1 MDISFI
7 VYHKTGP
14 WNEKSAAPKRFK
26 IISARAPTMPIR
38 IEFLWGLRKGR
49 SLFCLSVIFQ
59 YQFSWSVGN
68 AIILFSRSILL
79 ANVSFG
85 EMRLY
90 WQGCIDAFL
99 HFWQKPLIL
108 TWAAIL
114 SILVFVEWKEIFF
127 LNNIFIIVE
136 WYLALKRRKSKFLK
150 RHPNNITLA
159 SPLSIL
165 LRQATMAR
173 WGVDF

>member
-1 MDISFI
+1 
-7 VYHKTGP
+7 
-14 WNEKSAAPKRFK
+14 
-26 IISARAPTMPIR
+26 MPIR
-38 IEFLWGLRKGR
+38 IEFLWGLRKGL

-59 YQFSWSVGN
+59 YQFSWSIGN
-68 AIILFSRSILL
+68 AIILFSGSILL

-99 HFWQKPLIL
+99 HFL
-108 TWAAIL
+108 TKAFNPHLAGPPFRQFL
-114 SILVFVEWKEIFF
+114 SLWNEKRYSFF
-127 LNNIFIIVE
+127 NNNIFIVVG
-136 WYLALKRRKSKFLK
+136 WYLALKRRNLKFLK
-150 RHPNNITLA
+150 RHHNNITLA

-165 LRQATMAR
+165 LQQATMAR